1 MRSCIGTVT
10 GIDGSED
17 SSEAGKGMSS
27 GETGMSDKEGSS
39 LLGSD
44 GVRGGSGLRLYGSFR
59 RVLCRYSSIRGRM
72 SFRKASLSIRCPK
85 RPVRSMSCRSRFNCR

>member
-1 MRSCIGTVT
+1 MLSDSSSSKELKLEDDRSCIGTVI

-17 SSEAGKGMSS
+17 SFEVGKGMSS
-27 GETGMSDKEGSS
+27 GEMGASDKEGSS

-44 GVRGGSGLRLYGSFR
+44 GVRGGSGRRSYGSFR

-72 SFRKASLSIRCPK
+72 SF
-85 RPVRSMSCRSRFNCR
+85 